1 MLYCEMLSSKY
12 VIVNKLVKSVT
23 IYFMI
28 EDIEQ
33 INTKVRC
40 KIKQYRRHHYCHHII
55 LISYVITYVVTLSYV
70 YL

>member
-1 MLYCEMLSSKY
+1 MFYYLNFTFIAAVMLYCEMLSSKY

-33 INTKVRC
+33 INTKVKC
-40 KIKQYRRHHYCHHII
+40 KIKQYRRHHYCP
-55 LISYVITYVVTLSYV
+55 SYNTY
-70 YL
+70 